1 MREEFR
7 FTDYL
12 DVLFRYRRLI
22 IAFVIGG
29 VLVGILKV
37 VLSPKIYEA
46 KALVRL
52 SLTETK
58 IPVLPQVSFNQPYI
72 YDPLESE
79 IALMYSRTL
88 QTRAVM
94 RIGDNLAL
102 EKNNLVRLDTAYS
115 WLPVDDT
122 MYTLTLQGDSV
133 YLWRGD
139 NRKTPVIA
147 GTIRDTLKGPGF
159 AFTLK
164 PLTDADKRHG
174 ELQLWV
180 ADPVARGLEVSVLQK
195 GRTNLVEITAR
206 GNDPRLAARRAN
218 ALATEYI
225 DYTLYGLREEARHV
239 RLFIEEQLAK
249 LEQELDSAEAR
260 LQRFKEEEGIL
271 VLSTA
276 AEAISSRLA
285 NLESQ
290 RAKAVAERAEAR
302 MLAQKYLDELKG
314 SGFYEEYKRII
325 SNPEISTNPLVAQL
339 KQRIT
344 QLQMQRAQLS
354 SEYGPS
360 HPKIVALDR
369 AIQEAERELQRA
381 LEASLKY
388 GPSADDPV
396 YQMLITGIVE
406 AEARKQALE
415 GKIQALDQLIAET
428 QKQMRNFPS
437 KEVRL
442 AELERRVSVTRE
454 IYNTLLDR
462 LQEAR
467 IAEASKT
474 SDAKV
479 IDYAHPPRGPISPK
493 PKKDLVLWTV
503 IGLLL
508 GILGAFVLEYLDNTV
523 KTSKE
528 VEKILGMPVL
538 GLIPW
543 MEGTEKDTQP
553 LVAHFDPKSPVAEA
567 YRTLRS
573 NIKFASLG
581 QPLKTLLVTST
592 VAKEGKTSTSTNL
605 AITLAQSGQRV
616 LLVDADLRN
625 PRLNRVFKIQR
636 EPGLSDVLIGR
647 TSLEDAVYEV
657 PDIANLYLL
666 PCGPIPPNPAE
677 LLSSQALQN
686 LMETLKQQYD
696 LVIFD
701 SAPLLPVSDSVEL
714 GKMVDGAILVVRAG
728 VTERDFLEEVKRI
741 LENARLRVLGVVL
754 NAVDL
759 TRHYGYYRYR
769 YYRYYRYSYSHVKEP
784 PPTLWGKLQ
793 KRLIHWN
800 QRLQRLVKR

>member
-1 MREEFR
+1 MREEVR

-22 IAFVIGG
+22 LAFMLGG
-29 VLVGILKV
+29 VVAGGLKV
-37 VLSPKIYEA
+37 LLSPRIYEA
-46 KALVRL
+46 HALVRL
-52 SLTETK
+52 SLTETR
-58 IPVLPQVSFNQPYI
+58 IPVLPQVSFSQPYI

-94 RIGDNLAL
+94 RIGGNLWL
-102 EKNNLVRLDTAYS
+102 EKNRYVQMDTAYS
-115 WLPVDDT
+115 EAVVKDGE
-122 MYTLTLQGDSV
+122 YTLQLKGDSV
-133 YLWRGD
+133 VLFTEGD
-139 NRKTPVIA
+139 TLVFR
-147 GTIRDTLKGPGF
+147 GTIRDTIRWGGF

-164 PLTDADKRHG
+164 PLVDDLEGVNAKLSLVVAKPTD
-174 ELQLWV
+174 V
-180 ADPVARGLEVSVLQK
+180 GLKVSVLQK

-206 GNDPRLAARRAN
+206 GNNPKTAARRAN

-225 DYTLYGLREEARHV
+225 EYTLYGLREEARHT
-239 RLFIEEQLAK
+239 RKFIEEQLAK
-249 LEQELDSAEAR
+249 LDQELDSAEAE
-260 LQRFKEEEGIL
+260 LQRFKEEAGIL

-285 NLESQ
+285 GLESQ
-290 RAKAVAERAEAR
+290 RARAVADRAEAE
-302 MLAQKYLDELKG
+302 MLARKYLEELKG
-314 SGFYEEYKRII
+314 NGFYEEYKRII

-344 QLQMQRAQLS
+344 QLQVQRAQLS

-360 HPKIVALDR
+360 HPKIVAIDR
-369 AIQEAERELQRA
+369 AIQEAERELERA
-381 LEASLKY
+381 LAASLKY
-388 GPSADDPV
+388 GPSAEDPV

-406 AEARKQALE
+406 AEARKQALD
-415 GKIQALDQLIAET
+415 GKIQALTRLIQET
-428 QKQMRNFPS
+428 EKQMRKFPA

-442 AELERRVSVTRE
+442 AELQRRVSVTRE

-479 IDYAHPPRGPISPK
+479 IDYAQPPRGPISPK
-493 PKKDLVLWTV
+493 PKKDLLLWTV

-508 GILGAFVLEYLDNTV
+508 GVLGAFVLEYMDNTV

-528 VEKILGMPVL
+528 VEKLLGFPVL
-538 GLIPW
+538 GVIPW
-543 MEGTEKDTQP
+543 MESTDQETQP
-553 LVAHFDPKSPVAEA
+553 LVTHFDPKSPVAEA

-573 NIKFASLG
+573 NVRFAALG
-581 QPLKTLLVTST
+581 KPLKVLLVTSS
-592 VAKEGKTSTSTNL
+592 VAKEGKTSTATNL
-605 AITLAQSGQRV
+605 AVAMAQSGQRV

-625 PRLNRVFKIQR
+625 PRLNRVFKVKR

-647 TSLEDAVYEV
+647 ASLSESVYEV
-657 PDIANLYLL
+657 SDIPNLYLL

-686 LMETLKQQYD
+686 LLETLKQEYD
-696 LVIFD
+696 LVILD

-714 GKMVDGAILVVRAG
+714 GKLADGVILVVRAG

-759 TRHYGYYRYR
+759 ARHYGYYRYR
-769 YYRYYRYSYSHVKEP
+769 YYRYYRYSYSHMKEP
-784 PPTLWGKLQ
+784 PPTLWGKIQ
-793 KRLIHWN
+793 KRFQTWN
-800 QRLQRLVKR
+800 RQLQQILKK

>member
-7 FTDYL
+7 ITDYL
-12 DVLFRYRRLI
+12 DVLIRYRRLVL
-22 IAFVIGG
+22 AFVVGGILIG
-29 VLVGILKV
+29 VLKV
-37 VLSPKIYEA
+37 VLSPRVYEA

-52 SLTETK
+52 SLTETR

-88 QTRAVM
+88 QTRAIL
-94 RIGDNLAL
+94 RIGDNIAL
-102 EKNNLVRLDTAYS
+102 QKNRWVTIDTAYS
-115 WLPVDDT
+115 WIPVTAGVYRLKLHSDT
-122 MYTLTLQGDSV
+122 VELFTEEGEQIFQGTL
-133 YLWRGD
+133 
-139 NRKTPVIA
+139 
-147 GTIRDTLKGPGF
+147 RDTVKGPGF
-159 AFTLK
+159 AFLLK
-164 PLTDADKRHG
+164 PMVEDLSGVRAEVDLNVLSPKDLGLT
-174 ELQLWV
+174 
-180 ADPVARGLEVSVLQK
+180 VSVLQR

-206 GNDPRLAARRAN
+206 GPNPKAAARRAN
-218 ALATEYI
+218 ALAAEYV

-239 RLFIEEQLAK
+239 RLFIEEQLAS
-249 LEQELDSAEAR
+249 LERELDSAEAR

-290 RAKAVAERAEAR
+290 RARAMAERAEAE
-302 MLAQKYLDELKG
+302 MLARKYLEELKG
-314 SGFYEEYKRII
+314 GGFYEEYKQII

-344 QLQMQRAQLS
+344 QLQVERARLS
-354 SEYGPS
+354 SEYGPD
-360 HPKIVALDR
+360 HPRIVAIDR
-369 AIQEAERELQRA
+369 AIQEAERELQQA
-381 LEASLKY
+381 LRASLKY
-388 GPSADDPV
+388 GPSAEDPV

-428 QKQMRNFPS
+428 EKQMRNFPA

-442 AELERRVSVTRE
+442 ADLERRVTVTRE

-474 SDAKV
+474 SDAKI
-479 IDYAHPPRGPISPK
+479 IDYALPPKKPISPK
-493 PKKDLVLWTV
+493 PKRDVPFLTFLGFL
-503 IGLLL
+503 IGVFM
-508 GILGAFVLEYLDNTV
+508 AFVLEYLDNTV
-523 KTSKE
+523 KTGKD
-528 VEKILGMPVL
+528 VEKILNLPVL
-538 GLIPW
+538 GIVPW
-543 MEGTEKDTQP
+543 MEGTDPDMQP
-553 LVAHFDPKSPVAEA
+553 VVVHFDPKSPVAEA

-573 NIKFASLG
+573 NIRFASLG
-581 QPLKTLLVTST
+581 QPLHTLVVTSS
-592 VAKEGKTSTSTNL
+592 VAKEGKTSTATNL
-605 AITLAQSGQRV
+605 AITVAQSGQKV

-625 PRLNRVFKIQR
+625 PRLNRVFRIKR

-647 TSLEDAVYEV
+647 VPLEEAIYEV
-657 PDIANLYLL
+657 PDIPHLYLL

-686 LMETLKQQYD
+686 LIETLKQQYD
-696 LVIFD
+696 LIIFD

-714 GKMVDGAILVVRAG
+714 GKFTDGMLLVVRAG
-728 VTERDFLEEVKRI
+728 MTERDFLEEVKRI
-741 LENARLRVLGVVL
+741 LENTRLRVLGVVL

-759 TRHYGYYRYR
+759 VRHYGYYRYR

-784 PPTLWGKLQ
+784 PPTLWGKVQ
-793 KRLIHWN
+793 
-800 QRLQRLVKR
+800 QRLVQWNQKLQKVLRR

>member
-22 IAFVIGG
+22 AAFVVGG

-37 VLSPKIYEA
+37 ALSPKVYEA

-102 EKNNLVRLDTAYS
+102 EKNRWVRIDTAFS
-115 WLPVDDT
+115 WVPVEDT
-122 MYTLTLQGDSV
+122 VYLLELRGDSV
-133 YLWRGD
+133 YLWKGEE
-139 NRKTPVIA
+139 KQVQVFV
-147 GTIRDTLKGPGF
+147 GTLQDTVKGRGF

-164 PLTDADKRHG
+164 PLVDSS
-174 ELQLWV
+174 ELQGEVKLWV
-180 ADPVARGLEVSVLQK
+180 GDPVGRGLEVSVLQK

-206 GNDPRLAARRAN
+206 GHDPRKAARRAN

-225 DYTLYGLREEARHV
+225 EYTLYGLREEARHV

-260 LQRFKEEEGIL
+260 LQRFKEEQGIL

-285 NLESQ
+285 SLESQ
-290 RAKAVAERAEAR
+290 RARAVAERAEAA
-302 MLAQKYLDELKG
+302 MLAKKYLEELKG

-344 QLQMQRAQLS
+344 QLQLQRAQLS

-360 HPKIVALDR
+360 HPKIIALDR

-388 GPSADDPV
+388 GPSAEDPV

-415 GKIQALDQLIAET
+415 GKIRALDQLIAET

-493 PKKDLVLWTV
+493 PKKDLMLWTV

-528 VEKILGMPVL
+528 VEKLLGLPVL

-543 MEGTEKDTQP
+543 MEEGDRDTQP

-592 VAKEGKTSTSTNL
+592 VAKEGKTSTATNL
-605 AITLAQSGQRV
+605 AITVAQSGQRV
-616 LLVDADLRN
+616 LLIDADLRN
-625 PRLNRVFKIQR
+625 PRLNRVFKVKR

-647 TSLEDAVYEV
+647 ASLEDAVYEV
-657 PDIANLYLL
+657 SDVPNLYLL

-677 LLSSQALQN
+677 LLSSQSLQN
-686 LMETLKQQYD
+686 LLETLKQEYD
-696 LVIFD
+696 LVVFD
-701 SAPLLPVSDSVEL
+701 SDPLLPVSDSVEL
-714 GKMVDGAILVVRAG
+714 GKLVDGVVLVVRAG

-741 LENARLRVLGVVL
+741 IETARLRVLGVVL

-759 TRHYGYYRYR
+759 ARHYGYYRYR

-784 PPTLWGKLQ
+784 PPTLWWKIQ
-793 KRLIHWN
+793 KNLVVWN
-800 QRLQRLVKR
+800 QKLQRLLKR

>member
-1 MREEFR
+1 MREEVR

-12 DVLFRYRRLI
+12 DVLYRYRRLI
-22 IAFVIGG
+22 LAFLLGG
-29 VLVGILKV
+29 VILGVLKIM
-37 VLSPKIYEA
+37 LSPRVYEA
-46 KALVRL
+46 HALVRL
-52 SLTETK
+52 SLTETR
-58 IPVLPQVSFNQPYI
+58 IPVLPQVSFSQPYI

-79 IALMYSRTL
+79 IALMYSHTL

-94 RIGDNLAL
+94 RIGANLSL
-102 EKNNLVRLDTAYS
+102 EQNRYVTVDTAYS
-115 WLPVDDT
+115 EAVVQEGE
-122 MYTLTLQGDSV
+122 YTLQIRGDSV
-133 YLWRGD
+133 KLFTEEG
-139 NRKTPVIA
+139 KQVFA
-147 GTIRDTLKGPGF
+147 GTLKDTLKGPGF
-159 AFTLK
+159 ALVLG
-164 PLTDADKRHG
+164 PLVEDPKAIHADLS
-174 ELQLWV
+174 LQV
-180 ADPVARGLEVSVLQK
+180 VQPQNVGLGVSVLQK

-206 GNDPRLAARRAN
+206 AHNPRMAARRAN

-225 DYTLYGLREEARHV
+225 EYTLYGLREEARHI
-239 RLFIEEQLAK
+239 RIFIEEQLAK
-249 LEQELDSAEAR
+249 LERELDSAEAR
-260 LQRFKEEEGIL
+260 LQRFKEKEGIL

-290 RAKAVAERAEAR
+290 RAKAVAERAEAE
-302 MLAQKYLDELKG
+302 MLAQKYLNELKG

-344 QLQMQRAQLS
+344 QLQVQRAQLS
-354 SEYGPS
+354 SEYGPE
-360 HPKIVALDR
+360 HPKIVAIDR

-388 GPSADDPV
+388 GPSAEDPV

-406 AEARKQALE
+406 AEARKQALD
-415 GKIQALDQLIAET
+415 GKIRALNRLIAET
-428 QKQMRNFPS
+428 EKQMRNFPA

-479 IDYAHPPRGPISPK
+479 IDYAQPPRGPISPK

-528 VEKILGMPVL
+528 VEKLLGLPVL
-538 GLIPW
+538 GVIPW
-543 MEGTEKDTQP
+543 METDEEDAQP
-553 LVAHFDPKSPVAEA
+553 LITHFDPKSPVAEA

-573 NIKFASLG
+573 NVRFATLG
-581 QPLKTLLVTST
+581 NPLKVLLVTSS
-592 VAKEGKTSTSTNL
+592 VAKEGKTSTATNL
-605 AITLAQSGQRV
+605 AVAMAQSGQRV

-625 PRLNRVFKIQR
+625 PRVNRVFKVKR

-647 TSLEDAVYEV
+647 VSLKDAVYEV
-657 PDIANLYLL
+657 PDIPNLQLL

-677 LLSSQALQN
+677 LLSSQAFQSL
-686 LMETLKQQYD
+686 LETLKQEYD
-696 LVIFD
+696 LVILD

-714 GKMVDGAILVVRAG
+714 GKFADGVILVVRAG
-728 VTERDFLEEVKRI
+728 VTERDFLEEVRRI
-741 LENARLRVLGVVL
+741 IENARLRVLGAVL

-759 TRHYGYYRYR
+759 ARHYGYYRYR

-784 PPTLWGKLQ
+784 PPTLWGKVQ
-793 KRLIHWN
+793 RQLIRWN
-800 QRLQRLVKR
+800 QQLQRLLKR